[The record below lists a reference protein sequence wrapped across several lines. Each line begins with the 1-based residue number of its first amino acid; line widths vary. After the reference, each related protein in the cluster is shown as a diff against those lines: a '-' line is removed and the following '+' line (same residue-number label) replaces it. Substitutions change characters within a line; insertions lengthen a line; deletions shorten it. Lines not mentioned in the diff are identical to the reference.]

1 MKRFWRFGFVLSS
14 LFTLASATAPSA
26 WAQQPP
32 AATGP
37 NLTEPVYRISKNDAS
52 RVPSNVTPHA
62 LDPALQLARDGL
74 SRVQQGVND
83 YTAVIV
89 KRERVG
95 DELGDHEYMFAK
107 VRNRKVQNGQVVVPF
122 SVYLM
127 FLKPTSI
134 KGREVVYVENR
145 NDGKMT
151 AHEGGMK
158 RMLGTHHLEP
168 TSWLAMQGQRY
179 PITDLGIEMLLSKLI
194 ERGERSKTDP
204 ECKVS
209 YTPNAK
215 VSKRPCTILQV
226 THPKQHPQ
234 VEFHIAQIFID
245 DELQLPVRYAAYI
258 WPKAPGAEPEV
269 LEEYTYQDLKI
280 NVGLTD
286 DDFNINNPSYN
297 FSRK

>member
-1 MKRFWRFGFVLSS
+1 MAKGWPIDAFPWMELEFDEKVLAVWLRIVFALHPCECDSSFSMGPTTASSDGSQSHGTCLSHLQERCFASS
-14 LFTLASATAPSA
+14 LKCNSPC
-26 WAQQPP
+26 
-32 AATGP
+32 
-37 NLTEPVYRISKNDAS
+37 
-52 RVPSNVTPHA
+52 

-89 KRERVG
+89 KRERVN

-215 VSKRPCTILQV
+215 VSKRPCNRSAGDSSQT
-226 THPKQHPQ
+226 TS
-234 VEFHIAQIFID
+234 A
-245 DELQLPVRYAAYI
+245 
-258 WPKAPGAEPEV
+258 
-269 LEEYTYQDLKI
+269 
-280 NVGLTD
+280 
-286 DDFNINNPSYN
+286 S
-297 FSRK
+297 

>member
-1 MKRFWRFGFVLSS
+1 MLREFPKC
-14 LFTLASATAPSA
+14 
-26 WAQQPP
+26 
-32 AATGP
+32 
-37 NLTEPVYRISKNDAS
+37 N
-52 RVPSNVTPHA
+52 PHA
-62 LDPALQLARDGL
+62 LDLLFNWFLRWPVTRPTGCHDHNARTL
-74 SRVQQGVND
+74 
-83 YTAVIV
+83 
-89 KRERVG
+89 KRERVN

-107 VRNRKVQNGQVVVPF
+107 VRNRKVVNGQVVVPF

-127 FLKPTSI
+127 FLADLHQ
-134 KGREVVYVENR
+134 GRAADAEI

-215 VSKRPCTILQV
+215 VSKRPCTVLQV

-258 WPKAPGAEPEV
+258 WPKSPG
-269 LEEYTYQDLKI
+269 
-280 NVGLTD
+280 
-286 DDFNINNPSYN
+286 
-297 FSRK
+297 SRT